1 MEEGLDAHLDGEQ
14 DAEELVAAA
23 VGGVGHGAGEDV
35 AQGEE
40 AFGELVVGA
49 VEVEEGE
56 DDGLQRRGGRDR
68 RQMCGEIIEEASLA
82 RLRLALLL

>member
-14 DAEELVAAA
+14 DAEEFVAAA
-23 VGGVGHGAGEDV
+23 VGGVGHGACEYV

-40 AFGELVVGA
+40 ALGQLVVGA

-56 DDGLQRRGGRDR
+56 DDGLQRRGGRDG
-68 RQMCGEIIEEASLA
+68 GEMRGEVVEEASLA
-82 RLRLALLL
+82 RLCLALLP